1 MARHS
6 ATLFAAAALLVLAM
20 AADMAGASQLNIYN
34 GSGCTGQT
42 TYCRDRACCIV
53 PSDAVSY
60 RFYYNPE
67 WKAYLYAS
75 SNCTGTSNGVIDA
88 SADCVAGVSFK
99 SAFLTDNNGI
109 EMVTDN

>member
-6 ATLFAAAALLVLAM
+6 ATLFAAAVLLVLAM
-20 AADMAGASQLNIYN
+20 TVAMVGASQLNIYN
-34 GSGCTGQT
+34 GTGCTGQT
-42 TYCRDRACCIV
+42 TYCRDRACCVV

-67 WKAYLYAS
+67 WKAYLYS
-75 SNCTGTSNGVIDA
+75 SSSCTGTWNGVIDA
-88 SADCVAGVSFK
+88 SADCVERVSFK
-99 SAFLTDNNGI
+99 SAFLTDGNGI